1 MAKLNVEAI
10 VEDSISTP
18 GNDKDTY
25 LIVSVTDG
33 NGAPVEGLSLSNFT
47 LGSEIVGAGG
57 SISHIN
63 MVRAGKLSG
72 VYVLFIGPSAGE
84 TWRGGVYIWSVRV
97 THGADQGTTLCSCLM
112 D

>member
-1 MAKLNVEAI
+1 MAKLNLEAI

-25 LIVSVTDG
+25 LIVSVTNS
-33 NGAPVEGLSLSNFT
+33 NGAPVEGLSLSNFS

-63 MVRAGKLSG
+63 MVRNGKLPG
-72 VYVLFIGPSAGE
+72 VYVLFVGPSAGE

-97 THGADQGTTLCSCLM
+97 QFGADNGTTLCSCLM

>member
-25 LIVSVTDG
+25 LIVSITDQQ
-33 NGAPVEGLSLSNFT
+33 GAPVEGLSMSHFT

-63 MVRAGKLSG
+63 MVRNGKLPG
-72 VYVLFIGPSAGE
+72 IYVLFIGPSAGD
-84 TWRGGVYIWSVRV
+84 TWRGGVHVWSVRV
-97 THGADQGTTLCSCLM
+97 NRGEDQGTTLCSCLM

>member
-1 MAKLNVEAI
+1 MALLLVNAI

-25 LIVSVTDG
+25 LIVSVMDADG
-33 NGAPVEGLSLSNFT
+33 NPVSGLTINNFQI
-47 LGSEIVGAGG
+47 GSEVVGAGG

-63 MVRAGKLSG
+63 MVRNGKLPG
-72 VYVLFIGPSAGE
+72 LYVLFIGPSAGT
-84 TWRGGVYIWSVRV
+84 TWQGGVYIWSVRV
-97 THGADQGTTLCSCLM
+97 TQDKNQGTTLCSCLM